1 VEKGRDQTLPSETF
15 SEYDAKMFTFLYPEN
30 FNFTNPPKGK
40 NEMVVGLRGQRQDC
54 NILFDVFGAQGLT
67 LEKVFAQNKGRYK
80 GAVEGKAT
88 IGGQP
93 ALTLTLSAAKDVER
107 RVYFSMKNDKVVRIT
122 MDWFK
127 PQRTEYLAAYEK
139 VIASIKFK

>member
-1 VEKGRDQTLPSETF
+1 
-15 SEYDAKMFTFLYPEN
+15 
-30 FNFTNPPKGK
+30 
-40 NEMVVGLRGQRQDC
+40 MVVGLRGQRQDC
-54 NILFDVFGAQGLT
+54 NVLFDVFGAQGLT

-80 GAVEGKAT
+80 GAVEGKVT

-107 RVYFSMKNDKVVRIT
+107 RVYFAVKNDKVVRIT

-139 VIASIKFK
+139 VITSIKFK